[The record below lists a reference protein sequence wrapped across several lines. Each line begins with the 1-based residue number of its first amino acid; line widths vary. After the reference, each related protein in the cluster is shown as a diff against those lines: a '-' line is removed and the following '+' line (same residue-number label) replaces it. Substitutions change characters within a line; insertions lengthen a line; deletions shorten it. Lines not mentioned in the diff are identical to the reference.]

1 MVVNLEKKLEKF
13 LRFSQ
18 ICSVAVSNL
27 ETAHDSASNSMK
39 NSMNLSYLKAL
50 TIIKLIILSRLF
62 VSEES
67 LLAIALLVRFI
78 KKDCKLNSSVP

>member
-1 MVVNLEKKLEKF
+1 MVVNLEKNLKSFLDL

-18 ICSVAVSNL
+18 LQFLTS
-27 ETAHDSASNSMK
+27 AHDSASNSMK